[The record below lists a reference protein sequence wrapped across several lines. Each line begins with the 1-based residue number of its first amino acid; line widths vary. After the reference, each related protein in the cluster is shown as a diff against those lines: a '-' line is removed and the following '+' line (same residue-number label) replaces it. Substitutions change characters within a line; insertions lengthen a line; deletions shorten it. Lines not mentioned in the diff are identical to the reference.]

1 MEVRRKLVLAF
12 GIAGTV
18 VVADEEA
25 GGLKRRAS
33 YLFPEVLA
41 PGSREAWSQ

>member
-1 MEVRRKLVLAF
+1 MEVRRRLVLAF
-12 GIAGTV
+12 GIAGTMV
-18 VVADEEA
+18 VVNEEA
-25 GGLKRRAS
+25 GGLKRRVS